1 MTTIFLPRPPS
12 LNNIYVNVH
21 KRGRVKTEEYRTW
34 LRAASNDIAAQK
46 PLKVPGE
53 VEITVAIGPRRGDL
67 DNRIKPILDCLVVNG
82 VIDDDK
88 NVTAITARWA
98 TEDGARVTITP
109 RAAKTAR
116 RAAA

>member
-1 MTTIFLPRPPS
+1 MTTVFLPRPPS

-46 PLKVPGE
+46 PLKVCGE
-53 VEITVAIGPRRGDL
+53 VEIVVAIGPRRGDL

-98 TEDGARVTITP
+98 EEDGACVTITP
-109 RAAKTAR
+109 KARQRDKAA
-116 RAAA
+116 